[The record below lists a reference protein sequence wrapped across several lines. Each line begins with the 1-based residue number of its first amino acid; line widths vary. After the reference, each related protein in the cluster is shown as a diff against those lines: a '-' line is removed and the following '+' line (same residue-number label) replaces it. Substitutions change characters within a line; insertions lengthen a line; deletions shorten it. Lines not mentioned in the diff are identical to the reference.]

1 MRGRKET
8 SSACACVRACRR
20 VRARVR
26 VPMCVCARV
35 CPQACDNVLFVG
47 GLSHDGARRGVAVP
61 RVDVASGRPGVV
73 VEGTRLPAPLGV
85 TPGILVR
92 PLETDAADLVLP
104 LHPRADVVPS
114 ASCEPQ
120 GHGKRCSQERAY
132 LHAHTRTNTSAPC
145 RSQLQPARVQRN
157 YYNFALQPD
166 AVWCAQGVTCTC
178 IGCCRR
184 CTHNMCGHYVVELS

>member
-1 MRGRKET
+1 MRGTKET

-26 VPMCVCARV
+26 MPMCVCARV

-47 GLSHDGARRGVAVP
+47 GLSHDGAPRVCVVP
-61 RVDVASGRPGVV
+61 RVDVAPDRPGPV
-73 VEGTRLPAPLGV
+73 VELTRLPAVALV
-85 TPGILVR
+85 TLALVVR
-92 PLETDAADLVLP
+92 PRETDAVDLVGVLLP
-104 LHPRADVVPS
+104 LHPRADVVPT
-114 ASCEPQ
+114 ASREQQ

-157 YYNFALQPD
+157 YDNFALQPN
-166 AVWCAQGVTCTC
+166 AVWCA
-178 IGCCRR
+178 
-184 CTHNMCGHYVVELS
+184 